1 MPVRIPFYEQQLTPQ
16 GRLEGFA
23 RGIQYSGAVGQGME
37 QAGNVMIKVG
47 EQIDRE
53 VSEGQAREADNLA
66 SAEIRTLL
74 YDPEKGYFAQ
84 VGKGAIEGYA
94 PTEQQIKAVQ
104 DKYSQNLSPRAKEM
118 FSSTV
123 NSRIQGALQSAST
136 HVMNQSRVYNAS
148 QAEARNKSA
157 ILDAID
163 IANSDPVTFNRMKAT
178 AIQEAKFG
186 KDAAVAQMAVA
197 ATLTTLH
204 KGVIDRLMSVPGGA
218 QQARDWYAANFNEIS
233 PDERDDI
240 LQVLNAVDTK
250 DQSLKLSFELQTVGG
265 LREQE
270 AELKNRYETG
280 SINAEVYDATRQ
292 RLQQEA
298 QIRKEQQAINK
309 NTVLGLAQ
317 DWVLKNPEK
326 SLVEMP
332 PQLYAQM
339 VSFGKLST
347 LANFQKNMQG
357 DKDAQYD
364 FDSYFAL
371 RRLAADNPNQ
381 FVKQWDQLSSEFR
394 EKLKPDHW
402 SALTTIQSN
411 ILNNNKKGMD
421 AVKIADD
428 RMAKMDDTLRASGLV
443 LNSKK
448 PAEAKLVS
456 TFRTEYIDAI
466 DTFILQNERA
476 PTNKESEQIGYDLF
490 KSIKIKE
497 GKTFVGYKFDDTTEV
512 TFKVRSSAE
521 YQQAE
526 QILEQKSK
534 AFLQESGILFGP
546 NGKPIKDAKWDD
558 AVIAAMNAESA
569 GELE

>member
-1 MPVRIPFYEQQLTPQ
+1 MPVRIPFYEQQETPQ

-23 RGIQYSGAVGQGME
+23 RGVQYSGAVGQAME

-136 HVMNQSRVYNAS
+136 HVMNQSRVYNTS
-148 QAEARNKSA
+148 LAEARNTSA

-163 IANSDPVTFNRMKAT
+163 IANSDPVAFNRMKAT
-178 AIQEAKFG
+178 AIQEAQFG

-204 KGVIDRLMSVPGGA
+204 QGVIDRFMSVPGGA

-270 AELKNRYETG
+270 AELKSRYEAG
-280 SINAEVYDATRQ
+280 SINAEVYDATRD

-298 QIRKEQQAINK
+298 KIRKEQQAINK

-364 FDSYFAL
+364 FDSYFASVITCDI
-371 RRLAADNPNQ
+371 AFCQ
-381 FVKQWDQLSSEFR
+381 KQSSF
-394 EKLKPDHW
+394 H
-402 SALTTIQSN
+402 LTTS
-411 ILNNNKKGMD
+411 LFKF
-421 AVKIADD
+421 AVKCWQ
-428 RMAKMDDTLRASGLV
+428 KNSKTCSNKYFFSTLRS
-443 LNSKK
+443 
-448 PAEAKLVS
+448 
-456 TFRTEYIDAI
+456 
-466 DTFILQNERA
+466 
-476 PTNKESEQIGYDLF
+476 
-490 KSIKIKE
+490 
-497 GKTFVGYKFDDTTEV
+497 
-512 TFKVRSSAE
+512 
-521 YQQAE
+521 
-526 QILEQKSK
+526 
-534 AFLQESGILFGP
+534 
-546 NGKPIKDAKWDD
+546 
-558 AVIAAMNAESA
+558 
-569 GELE
+569 